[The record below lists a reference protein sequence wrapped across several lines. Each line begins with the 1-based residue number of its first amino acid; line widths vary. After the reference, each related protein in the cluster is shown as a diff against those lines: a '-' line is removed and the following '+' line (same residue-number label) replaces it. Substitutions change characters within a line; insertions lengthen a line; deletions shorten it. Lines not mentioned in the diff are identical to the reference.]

1 MAAGLRNN
9 VIPIYPLHCPS
20 DHTKGIDR
28 NAIYVRHFQKCAT
41 SMIRTARKSAKKV
54 RIIEF
59 RIIVFA
65 LVYLLVNTCIFIYII
80 LIF

>member
-9 VIPIYPLHCPS
+9 VIPIYQLHCPS

-41 SMIRTARKSAKKV
+41 SMIRKSLGNLQKK
-54 RIIEF
+54 
-59 RIIVFA
+59 
-65 LVYLLVNTCIFIYII
+65 CG
-80 LIF
+80 